1 MELSK
6 PNKKYFF
13 FDFDGTLTENED
25 SFPECGR
32 KRQVMFDLANELK
45 SRGNRVCLFTCRGAK
60 PLQMAIEF
68 CKYNGLEFD
77 FINENPVVNWGD
89 QQSIKPFYSY
99 LIDDRAAGFKYILEL
114 LDTKGYKEVADM
126 LEQRK
131 L

>member
-68 CKYNGLEFD
+68 CKYNGNLFFRLGKYSKID
-77 FINENPVVNWGD
+77 FFEPKNFQE
-89 QQSIKPFYSY
+89 YTR
-99 LIDDRAAGFKYILEL
+99 L
-114 LDTKGYKEVADM
+114 
-126 LEQRK
+126 
-131 L
+131 